1 MTGIVEKTAVKNLA
15 ERMYAELNEILAK
28 DLGAQRELSEKF
40 KDSDDALR
48 TQLERIEASAAGLSS
63 DGTSYRDVKV
73 DVEPAR
79 RKSTHLS
86 RASTKPCS
94 GRIQMLSVRSYSI
107 GATSL
112 RFLNSRKSR
121 LRLTPTRASGG
132 GDDRHDVQGGHR
144 RCGRVVAG

>member
-63 DGTSYRDVKV
+63 DGTSYRDAKSGRRASEAQVDSLEQSIDQAMLRQNP
-73 DVEPAR
+73 DVERALLQYRGNKFEILELQKIKAAIDANPR
-79 RKSTHLS
+79 LGRK
-86 RASTKPCS
+86 R
-94 GRIQMLSVRSYSI
+94 
-107 GATSL
+107 
-112 RFLNSRKSR
+112 
-121 LRLTPTRASGG
+121 
-132 GDDRHDVQGGHR
+132 
-144 RCGRVVAG
+144 